1 MPNVTPIHIVALGDL
16 VTAVFDQAERLTP
29 TIASKATT
37 RVVID
42 MLVRTQNT
50 RALRAL
56 QARRQVQRWPARR
69 GQLAS

>member
-1 MPNVTPIHIVALGDL
+1 
-16 VTAVFDQAERLTP
+16 VFDQAERLTP

-69 GQLAS
+69 GQIAA